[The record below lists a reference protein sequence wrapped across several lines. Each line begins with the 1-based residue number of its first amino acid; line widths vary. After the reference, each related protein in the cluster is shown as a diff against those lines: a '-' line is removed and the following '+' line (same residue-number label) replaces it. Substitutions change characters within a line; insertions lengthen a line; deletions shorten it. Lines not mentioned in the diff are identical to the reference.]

1 MNLDFKFEEKI
12 LNDVLNFFKFRYRM
26 DNVVLINIKK

>member
-1 MNLDFKFEEKI
+1 MNLAFKLEEKN
-12 LNDVLNFFKFRYRM
+12 LNDVLNFLKFRYRM